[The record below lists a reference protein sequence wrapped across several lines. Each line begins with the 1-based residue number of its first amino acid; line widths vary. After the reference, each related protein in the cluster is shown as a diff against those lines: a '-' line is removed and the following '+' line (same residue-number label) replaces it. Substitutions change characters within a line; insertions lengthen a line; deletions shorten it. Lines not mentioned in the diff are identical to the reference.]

1 MSVQRW
7 CMRSVV
13 VVLCGLVS
21 TGCASGRRANS
32 YLPIG
37 ARAQYGSDTD
47 DGVTLTL
54 PMEDVD
60 AVGRVIEAFRRA
72 GYALDSTSVRAGSV
86 RTVPFP
92 LQADTTMRIS
102 AQVISL
108 EPSAAGSSVVLTA
121 VYSTNRRTNQPI
133 VQKAGQVDPLYTRL
147 QVFAKSVQRVP

>member
-1 MSVQRW
+1 MSVHWWR
-7 CMRSVV
+7 MRSVAV
-13 VVLCGLVS
+13 VVCGLAG
-21 TGCASGRRANS
+21 TACASGRRANS
-32 YLPIG
+32 YLPVG
-37 ARAQYGSDTD
+37 AGAQYGSDTN

-54 PMEDVD
+54 PMQDAD

-121 VYSTNRRTNQPI
+121 VYSTNRRTNLPV
-133 VQKAGQVDPLYTRL
+133 VQKAGQTDPLYTRL
-147 QVFAKSVQRVP
+147 QVFAKSVQREP